1 MNNLLASFR
10 FSLRNL
16 RRGWR
21 SGELLILIVALALA
35 VGAASSVSLFTDRV
49 RQAVVAQSGETI
61 AADLLLSLRSP
72 VGEKYTALAKKYRLS
87 ISQTA
92 VFPSVALADEETALV
107 AAKAVDQQ
115 YPLRGQLLIQRA
127 GDGAPVSL
135 AHGPERGEVWVEQS
149 VLTQL
154 SVSLGDDVEL
164 GDSVFVVDAVLLSE
178 PDRGSSFANI
188 APRVMMNYQ
197 DLAATGLV
205 SVGSRADYK
214 VLLAGDNEDITAF
227 DAELRPN
234 LAIGERLETP
244 QQARPAL
251 KSALSRGEIFLDLA
265 ALVTVIMA
273 GVAIALAAQQHARR
287 QFAEIALIKT
297 LGAQK
302 GFLLATLLWQLVL
315 TGLVGCLLGL
325 SLGVVGQA
333 LISNILASGFDVAFP
348 SPHWSAVAP
357 ALITGFVVLLGFA
370 WPALSAVRHAPPAAV
385 FRQTLT
391 SSVGSKRVFTL
402 IALASVIAL
411 VVWQT
416 GNLKL
421 AAAVLGG
428 TGVAIG
434 LMWLGAAAMIRS
446 LRFLLQR
453 RAGRQAAGALRFGI
467 NSVVRH
473 PQASQTTVVAFGS
486 SLMLLFLLLLV
497 RADLLG
503 SWNQQLDDSVPNHFL
518 INIANDQVVELDSYL
533 VGQGITGFQFYPMV
547 RARLIDVDGVEGNG
561 ENFPE
566 AESMFRRE
574 MNLSWLEQ
582 MNPDNKLLEGDW
594 WTADDVGKP
603 LVSIESSVQRR
614 LGLQLGDS
622 LSFDIAGEQFSVTV
636 ASIREVKWDS
646 LSANF
651 YLLFPPK
658 FLEQYP
664 MTLISAIRLDDTEQR
679 SVEEVSAGLIQAF
692 PNVSMINLNVIMDQ
706 IKRIASRV
714 SQAIELVFSF
724 TLAAG
729 VLVLLSVLQG
739 TRNERRQETAVL
751 RTLGANTRLLLG
763 AQWVEFLLIGVLAA
777 FLATLMAQLVALP
790 VAELLDLPYQ
800 VNLARWLFFI
810 ALATISIALVG
821 SLSLRD
827 VLKQS
832 PIASLR

>member
-61 AADLLLSLRSP
+61 AADLLLSLRTP
-72 VGEKYTALAKKYRLS
+72 IGEEYLALAEKHHLTV
-87 ISQTA
+87 SQTA
-92 VFPSVALADEETALV
+92 VFPSVALAGEETALV
-107 AAKAVDQQ
+107 AAKAVDQY
-115 YPLRGQLLIQRA
+115 YPLRGQVTILRA
-127 GDGAPVSL
+127 TDSSAVEL
-135 AHGPERGEVWVEQS
+135 AQGPEAGKAWVDQS
-149 VLTQL
+149 VLSQL
-154 SVSLGDDVEL
+154 NISLGSEIEL
-164 GDSVFVVDAVLLSE
+164 GDSVFVVDAILLSE

-188 APRVMMNYQ
+188 APRLMMNYQ

-205 SVGSRADYK
+205 SIGSRADYK
-214 VLLAGDNEDITAF
+214 VLLAGDNADVAAF
-227 DAELRPN
+227 EADLRPK

-273 GVAIALAAQQHARR
+273 GVAIALAAQQHAKR
-287 QFAEIALIKT
+287 QFAEIALVKT

-302 GFLLATLLWQLVL
+302 GFLLASMVWQLLL
-315 TGLVGCLLGL
+315 TGLLGCLIGLLLGAI
-325 SLGVVGQA
+325 GQA
-333 LISNILASGFDVAFP
+333 VISDILASGFDVAFP
-348 SPHWSAVAP
+348 SPHWSAVLP

-385 FRQTLT
+385 FRQTIS
-391 SSVGSKRVFTL
+391 SSVGSRRLFTL

-434 LMWLGAAAMIRS
+434 LMWLAAAAMIRG
-446 LRFLLQR
+446 LRFFQQR
-453 RAGRQAAGALRFGI
+453 NSSRTQAGALRFGI

-503 SWNQQLDDSVPNHFL
+503 SWNEQLDDSLPNHFL
-518 INIANDQVVELDSYL
+518 INIANDQTGELDSYL
-533 VGQGITGFQFYPMV
+533 ESRGVSGFRFYPMV
-547 RARLIDVDGVEGNG
+547 RARLTQVDGVEGNG
-561 ENFPE
+561 DNFPE

-582 MNPDNKLLEGDW
+582 MNPDNKLIEGEW
-594 WTADDVGKP
+594 WTADDAGKP

-636 ASIREVKWDS
+636 ASVREVKWDS

-658 FLEQYP
+658 FLQQYP
-664 MTLISAIRLDDTEQR
+664 MTLISAIRLDDSEQY
-679 SVEEVSAGLIQAF
+679 SVEEISTGLIQQF
-692 PNVSMINLNVIMDQ
+692 PNVSIINLNVIMGQ

-724 TLAAG
+724 TLVAG

-751 RTLGANTRLLLG
+751 RTLGANTRLLVG

-777 FLATLMAQLVALP
+777 FLATAMAQLVAWPLA
-790 VAELLDLPYQ
+790 VLLELPYQ
-800 VNLARWLFFI
+800 VNLARWSIFI
-810 ALATISIALVG
+810 AFAAGSIALVG

-832 PIASLR
+832 PIVSLR